1 MKEPKLK
8 HNRYT
13 LKRLTALYSFIVFM
27 ACALVI
33 TVLVFRELKTR
44 IPTPE
49 NTVLIDIHYPL
60 DITLTAEEE
69 KQLINLL
76 NECELQIAVGSQW
89 QFPNYQ
95 IGLRGIINLHVWKN
109 NRWKVY
115 DIYLSDYSEMVGE
128 QDGPLRYHIIG
139 AEKLISYLER
149 VKNYS

>member
-1 MKEPKLK
+1 MKQ
-8 HNRYT
+8 NRFT
-13 LKRLTALYSFIVFM
+13 LKRLTVLCALVVFM
-27 ACALVI
+27 ACAVAI
-33 TVLVFRELKTR
+33 TILVFRELKTR

-49 NTVLIDIHYPL
+49 ATILIDVHYPL

-69 KQLINLL
+69 KQLIHLL
-76 NECELQIAVGSQW
+76 SECELRLAVGSQW

-95 IGLRGIINLHVWKN
+95 KGLKGIINLHIRKN
-109 NRWKVY
+109 NRWRVY

-149 VKNYS
+149 VKNH